1 MKIASLVALS
11 LMVLLFGKSVKAD
24 TSGVKTEN
32 RPNILFCLA
41 DDWGWPHAGAYG
53 DPVVRTPTFDRLAK
67 EGVLF
72 EHAFISSPSC
82 TPSRNAVLT
91 GQQFF
96 RLGSGANLYGAL
108 ISSTQRSF
116 ACWKGLDTKSVTGEK
131 RGDRAILPRA
141 VTDRILVANL
151 SDSMNSWR
159 HAIEAGRSVFGLAL
173 PTLIGLTKE
182 GQVDK
187 VV

>member
-72 EHAFISSPSC
+72 VYAF
-82 TPSRNAVLT
+82 
-91 GQQFF
+91 
-96 RLGSGANLYGAL
+96 
-108 ISSTQRSF
+108 TQRSP
-116 ACWKGLDTKSVTGEK
+116 
-131 RGDRAILPRA
+131 DRAA
-141 VTDRILVANL
+141 VFSL
-151 SDSMNSWR
+151 
-159 HAIEAGRSVFGLAL
+159 GFGCKSLRG
-173 PTLIGLTKE
+173 P
-182 GQVDK
+182 
-187 VV
+187 